1 MKKLPAIT
9 ALALALISGL
19 AQADRLEDIR
29 KAGVLRVASFDSN
42 PPFGFVDAKSKQIEG
57 LDVDYAKAL
66 ADKLG
71 VRLQVLPT
79 NPANRIPLLTAN
91 KVDLVLAN
99 FTITPER
106 AQQVDFSI
114 PYFSSGQQFIVKK
127 GTLTSPEVLNKWRVG
142 VDKGTVNEGVLREK
156 FPGAKVIAYD
166 DTPFAFTALRNGQV
180 QAITQDGPKLIGLLA
195 NVPDRD
201 KYEVPPFTISNDLI
215 GVGIPKGEKALTE
228 FVDKSLR
235 ELEQDGQ
242 AQKIYDTW
250 FGPQTKTRWRACTR
264 SATRAERPASPARP
278 ARLTSLRRVF
288 RSTRRN
294 PAHVRRTSR
303 PAVPALVARRLPADP
318 RSCPAQL
325 PARHPDRRPLAIARL
340 SRRRLL
346 SWPAR
351 AYLALFRNTPLLVQL
366 FFWYFGVP
374 ALLPEALVSWLNT
387 PHETPLLDWPS
398 FEFLAGAWGLT
409 LYTSAFVAEEFRAG
423 IASVRPEQRAAG
435 LALGLTQRQV
445 WREVVLPQALRT
457 ALPPLLGQY
466 MNALK
471 NSSLAMAI
479 GLAELSYASRQVETE
494 TFKTFQAFGIATLLY
509 IGAIALIEAFGQALQ
524 QTRRYRQGGA

>member
-1 MKKLPAIT
+1 MFGELLAPQYLRWLLDGFLLT
-9 ALALALISGL
+9 LGLALLSCLL
-19 AQADRLEDIR
+19 A
-29 KAGVLRVASFDSN
+29 
-42 PPFGFVDAKSKQIEG
+42 
-57 LDVDYAKAL
+57 
-66 ADKLG
+66 
-71 VRLQVLPT
+71 T
-79 NPANRIPLLTAN
+79 
-91 KVDLVLAN
+91 
-99 FTITPER
+99 
-106 AQQVDFSI
+106 
-114 PYFSSGQQFIVKK
+114 
-127 GTLTSPEVLNKWRVG
+127 
-142 VDKGTVNEGVLREK
+142 
-156 FPGAKVIAYD
+156 
-166 DTPFAFTALRNGQV
+166 
-180 QAITQDGPKLIGLLA
+180 LIGA
-195 NVPDRD
+195 
-201 KYEVPPFTISNDLI
+201 
-215 GVGIPKGEKALTE
+215 
-228 FVDKSLR
+228 
-235 ELEQDGQ
+235 
-242 AQKIYDTW
+242 
-250 FGPQTKTRWRACTR
+250 
-264 SATRAERPASPARP
+264 
-278 ARLTSLRRVF
+278 
-288 RSTRRN
+288 
-294 PAHVRRTSR
+294 
-303 PAVPALVARRLPADP
+303 
-318 RSCPAQL
+318 
-325 PARHPDRRPLAIARL
+325 PLAIARL

-435 LALGLTQRQV
+435 FALGLTRRQV
-445 WREVVLPQALRT
+445 WRVVVLPQALRT

>member
-1 MKKLPAIT
+1 MFGELLAPQYLRWLLDGFLLT
-9 ALALALISGL
+9 LGLALLSCLL
-19 AQADRLEDIR
+19 A
-29 KAGVLRVASFDSN
+29 
-42 PPFGFVDAKSKQIEG
+42 
-57 LDVDYAKAL
+57 
-66 ADKLG
+66 
-71 VRLQVLPT
+71 T
-79 NPANRIPLLTAN
+79 
-91 KVDLVLAN
+91 
-99 FTITPER
+99 
-106 AQQVDFSI
+106 
-114 PYFSSGQQFIVKK
+114 
-127 GTLTSPEVLNKWRVG
+127 
-142 VDKGTVNEGVLREK
+142 
-156 FPGAKVIAYD
+156 
-166 DTPFAFTALRNGQV
+166 
-180 QAITQDGPKLIGLLA
+180 LIGA
-195 NVPDRD
+195 
-201 KYEVPPFTISNDLI
+201 
-215 GVGIPKGEKALTE
+215 
-228 FVDKSLR
+228 
-235 ELEQDGQ
+235 
-242 AQKIYDTW
+242 
-250 FGPQTKTRWRACTR
+250 
-264 SATRAERPASPARP
+264 
-278 ARLTSLRRVF
+278 
-288 RSTRRN
+288 
-294 PAHVRRTSR
+294 
-303 PAVPALVARRLPADP
+303 
-318 RSCPAQL
+318 
-325 PARHPDRRPLAIARL
+325 PLAIARL

-398 FEFLAGAWGLT
+398 FELLAGAWGLT

-445 WREVVLPQALRT
+445 WRVVVLPQALRT

>member
-1 MKKLPAIT
+1 MFGELLAPQYLHWLLDGFLLT
-9 ALALALISGL
+9 LGLALLSCLL
-19 AQADRLEDIR
+19 A
-29 KAGVLRVASFDSN
+29 
-42 PPFGFVDAKSKQIEG
+42 
-57 LDVDYAKAL
+57 
-66 ADKLG
+66 
-71 VRLQVLPT
+71 T
-79 NPANRIPLLTAN
+79 
-91 KVDLVLAN
+91 
-99 FTITPER
+99 
-106 AQQVDFSI
+106 
-114 PYFSSGQQFIVKK
+114 
-127 GTLTSPEVLNKWRVG
+127 
-142 VDKGTVNEGVLREK
+142 
-156 FPGAKVIAYD
+156 
-166 DTPFAFTALRNGQV
+166 
-180 QAITQDGPKLIGLLA
+180 LIGA
-195 NVPDRD
+195 
-201 KYEVPPFTISNDLI
+201 
-215 GVGIPKGEKALTE
+215 
-228 FVDKSLR
+228 
-235 ELEQDGQ
+235 
-242 AQKIYDTW
+242 
-250 FGPQTKTRWRACTR
+250 
-264 SATRAERPASPARP
+264 
-278 ARLTSLRRVF
+278 
-288 RSTRRN
+288 
-294 PAHVRRTSR
+294 
-303 PAVPALVARRLPADP
+303 
-318 RSCPAQL
+318 
-325 PARHPDRRPLAIARL
+325 PLAIARL

>member
-1 MKKLPAIT
+1 MFGEL
-9 ALALALISGL
+9 LAP
-19 AQADRLEDIR
+19 QY
-29 KAGVLRVASFDSN
+29 LRWLLD
-42 PPFGFVDAKSKQIEG
+42 GF
-57 LDVDYAKAL
+57 
-66 ADKLG
+66 
-71 VRLQVLPT
+71 
-79 NPANRIPLLTAN
+79 LLT
-91 KVDLVLAN
+91 LGL
-99 FTITPER
+99 
-106 AQQVDFSI
+106 SLL
-114 PYFSSGQQFIVKK
+114 SC
-127 GTLTSPEVLNKWRVG
+127 
-142 VDKGTVNEGVLREK
+142 
-156 FPGAKVIAYD
+156 
-166 DTPFAFTALRNGQV
+166 
-180 QAITQDGPKLIGLLA
+180 LLA
-195 NVPDRD
+195 
-201 KYEVPPFTISNDLI
+201 TL
-215 GVGIPKGEKALTE
+215 VGA
-228 FVDKSLR
+228 
-235 ELEQDGQ
+235 
-242 AQKIYDTW
+242 
-250 FGPQTKTRWRACTR
+250 
-264 SATRAERPASPARP
+264 
-278 ARLTSLRRVF
+278 
-288 RSTRRN
+288 
-294 PAHVRRTSR
+294 
-303 PAVPALVARRLPADP
+303 
-318 RSCPAQL
+318 
-325 PARHPDRRPLAIARL
+325 PLAIARL

-374 ALLPEALVSWLNT
+374 ALLPEELVSWLNT

-445 WREVVLPQALRT
+445 WRVVVLPQALRT

>member
-1 MKKLPAIT
+1 MFGELLAPQYLRWLLDGFLLT
-9 ALALALISGL
+9 LGLALLSCLL
-19 AQADRLEDIR
+19 A
-29 KAGVLRVASFDSN
+29 
-42 PPFGFVDAKSKQIEG
+42 
-57 LDVDYAKAL
+57 
-66 ADKLG
+66 
-71 VRLQVLPT
+71 T
-79 NPANRIPLLTAN
+79 
-91 KVDLVLAN
+91 
-99 FTITPER
+99 
-106 AQQVDFSI
+106 
-114 PYFSSGQQFIVKK
+114 
-127 GTLTSPEVLNKWRVG
+127 
-142 VDKGTVNEGVLREK
+142 
-156 FPGAKVIAYD
+156 
-166 DTPFAFTALRNGQV
+166 
-180 QAITQDGPKLIGLLA
+180 LIGA
-195 NVPDRD
+195 
-201 KYEVPPFTISNDLI
+201 
-215 GVGIPKGEKALTE
+215 
-228 FVDKSLR
+228 
-235 ELEQDGQ
+235 
-242 AQKIYDTW
+242 
-250 FGPQTKTRWRACTR
+250 
-264 SATRAERPASPARP
+264 
-278 ARLTSLRRVF
+278 
-288 RSTRRN
+288 
-294 PAHVRRTSR
+294 
-303 PAVPALVARRLPADP
+303 
-318 RSCPAQL
+318 
-325 PARHPDRRPLAIARL
+325 PLAIARL

-374 ALLPEALVSWLNT
+374 ALLLEALVSWLNT

-445 WREVVLPQALRT
+445 WRVVVLPQALRT

>member
-1 MKKLPAIT
+1 MFGELLAPQYLRWLLDGFLLT
-9 ALALALISGL
+9 LGLALLSCLL
-19 AQADRLEDIR
+19 A
-29 KAGVLRVASFDSN
+29 
-42 PPFGFVDAKSKQIEG
+42 
-57 LDVDYAKAL
+57 
-66 ADKLG
+66 
-71 VRLQVLPT
+71 T
-79 NPANRIPLLTAN
+79 
-91 KVDLVLAN
+91 
-99 FTITPER
+99 
-106 AQQVDFSI
+106 
-114 PYFSSGQQFIVKK
+114 
-127 GTLTSPEVLNKWRVG
+127 
-142 VDKGTVNEGVLREK
+142 
-156 FPGAKVIAYD
+156 
-166 DTPFAFTALRNGQV
+166 
-180 QAITQDGPKLIGLLA
+180 LIGA
-195 NVPDRD
+195 
-201 KYEVPPFTISNDLI
+201 
-215 GVGIPKGEKALTE
+215 
-228 FVDKSLR
+228 
-235 ELEQDGQ
+235 
-242 AQKIYDTW
+242 
-250 FGPQTKTRWRACTR
+250 
-264 SATRAERPASPARP
+264 
-278 ARLTSLRRVF
+278 
-288 RSTRRN
+288 
-294 PAHVRRTSR
+294 
-303 PAVPALVARRLPADP
+303 
-318 RSCPAQL
+318 
-325 PARHPDRRPLAIARL
+325 PLAIAQL

-445 WREVVLPQALRT
+445 WRVVVLPQALRT

>member
-1 MKKLPAIT
+1 MFGELLAPQYLRWLLDGFLLT
-9 ALALALISGL
+9 LGLALLSCLL
-19 AQADRLEDIR
+19 A
-29 KAGVLRVASFDSN
+29 
-42 PPFGFVDAKSKQIEG
+42 
-57 LDVDYAKAL
+57 
-66 ADKLG
+66 
-71 VRLQVLPT
+71 T
-79 NPANRIPLLTAN
+79 
-91 KVDLVLAN
+91 
-99 FTITPER
+99 
-106 AQQVDFSI
+106 
-114 PYFSSGQQFIVKK
+114 
-127 GTLTSPEVLNKWRVG
+127 
-142 VDKGTVNEGVLREK
+142 
-156 FPGAKVIAYD
+156 
-166 DTPFAFTALRNGQV
+166 
-180 QAITQDGPKLIGLLA
+180 LIGA
-195 NVPDRD
+195 
-201 KYEVPPFTISNDLI
+201 
-215 GVGIPKGEKALTE
+215 
-228 FVDKSLR
+228 
-235 ELEQDGQ
+235 
-242 AQKIYDTW
+242 
-250 FGPQTKTRWRACTR
+250 
-264 SATRAERPASPARP
+264 
-278 ARLTSLRRVF
+278 
-288 RSTRRN
+288 
-294 PAHVRRTSR
+294 
-303 PAVPALVARRLPADP
+303 
-318 RSCPAQL
+318 
-325 PARHPDRRPLAIARL
+325 PLAIARL

-398 FEFLAGAWGLT
+398 FEFLAGAGGLT

-445 WREVVLPQALRT
+445 WRVVVLPQALRT

>member
-1 MKKLPAIT
+1 MFGELLAPQYLRWLLDGFLLT
-9 ALALALISGL
+9 LGLALLSCLL
-19 AQADRLEDIR
+19 A
-29 KAGVLRVASFDSN
+29 
-42 PPFGFVDAKSKQIEG
+42 
-57 LDVDYAKAL
+57 
-66 ADKLG
+66 
-71 VRLQVLPT
+71 T
-79 NPANRIPLLTAN
+79 
-91 KVDLVLAN
+91 
-99 FTITPER
+99 
-106 AQQVDFSI
+106 
-114 PYFSSGQQFIVKK
+114 
-127 GTLTSPEVLNKWRVG
+127 
-142 VDKGTVNEGVLREK
+142 
-156 FPGAKVIAYD
+156 
-166 DTPFAFTALRNGQV
+166 
-180 QAITQDGPKLIGLLA
+180 LIGA
-195 NVPDRD
+195 
-201 KYEVPPFTISNDLI
+201 
-215 GVGIPKGEKALTE
+215 
-228 FVDKSLR
+228 
-235 ELEQDGQ
+235 
-242 AQKIYDTW
+242 
-250 FGPQTKTRWRACTR
+250 
-264 SATRAERPASPARP
+264 
-278 ARLTSLRRVF
+278 
-288 RSTRRN
+288 
-294 PAHVRRTSR
+294 
-303 PAVPALVARRLPADP
+303 
-318 RSCPAQL
+318 
-325 PARHPDRRPLAIARL
+325 PLAIARL

-398 FEFLAGAWGLT
+398 SEFLAGAWGLT

-445 WREVVLPQALRT
+445 WRVVVLPQALRT

>member
-1 MKKLPAIT
+1 MFGELLAPQYLRWLLDGFLLT
-9 ALALALISGL
+9 LGLALLSCLL
-19 AQADRLEDIR
+19 A
-29 KAGVLRVASFDSN
+29 
-42 PPFGFVDAKSKQIEG
+42 
-57 LDVDYAKAL
+57 
-66 ADKLG
+66 
-71 VRLQVLPT
+71 T
-79 NPANRIPLLTAN
+79 
-91 KVDLVLAN
+91 
-99 FTITPER
+99 
-106 AQQVDFSI
+106 
-114 PYFSSGQQFIVKK
+114 
-127 GTLTSPEVLNKWRVG
+127 
-142 VDKGTVNEGVLREK
+142 
-156 FPGAKVIAYD
+156 
-166 DTPFAFTALRNGQV
+166 
-180 QAITQDGPKLIGLLA
+180 LIGA
-195 NVPDRD
+195 
-201 KYEVPPFTISNDLI
+201 
-215 GVGIPKGEKALTE
+215 
-228 FVDKSLR
+228 
-235 ELEQDGQ
+235 
-242 AQKIYDTW
+242 
-250 FGPQTKTRWRACTR
+250 
-264 SATRAERPASPARP
+264 
-278 ARLTSLRRVF
+278 
-288 RSTRRN
+288 
-294 PAHVRRTSR
+294 
-303 PAVPALVARRLPADP
+303 
-318 RSCPAQL
+318 
-325 PARHPDRRPLAIARL
+325 PLAIARL

-398 FEFLAGAWGLT
+398 FEFLAGAWELT

-445 WREVVLPQALRT
+445 WRVVVLPQALRT

>member
-1 MKKLPAIT
+1 MFGELLAPQYLRWLLDGFLLT
-9 ALALALISGL
+9 LGLALLSCLL
-19 AQADRLEDIR
+19 A
-29 KAGVLRVASFDSN
+29 
-42 PPFGFVDAKSKQIEG
+42 
-57 LDVDYAKAL
+57 
-66 ADKLG
+66 
-71 VRLQVLPT
+71 T
-79 NPANRIPLLTAN
+79 
-91 KVDLVLAN
+91 
-99 FTITPER
+99 
-106 AQQVDFSI
+106 
-114 PYFSSGQQFIVKK
+114 
-127 GTLTSPEVLNKWRVG
+127 
-142 VDKGTVNEGVLREK
+142 
-156 FPGAKVIAYD
+156 
-166 DTPFAFTALRNGQV
+166 
-180 QAITQDGPKLIGLLA
+180 LIGA
-195 NVPDRD
+195 
-201 KYEVPPFTISNDLI
+201 
-215 GVGIPKGEKALTE
+215 
-228 FVDKSLR
+228 
-235 ELEQDGQ
+235 
-242 AQKIYDTW
+242 
-250 FGPQTKTRWRACTR
+250 
-264 SATRAERPASPARP
+264 
-278 ARLTSLRRVF
+278 
-288 RSTRRN
+288 
-294 PAHVRRTSR
+294 
-303 PAVPALVARRLPADP
+303 
-318 RSCPAQL
+318 
-325 PARHPDRRPLAIARL
+325 PLAIARL

-398 FEFLAGAWGLT
+398 FEFLAAAWGLT

-445 WREVVLPQALRT
+445 WRVVVLPQALRT

>member
-1 MKKLPAIT
+1 MFGELLAPQYLRWLLDGFLLT
-9 ALALALISGL
+9 LGLALLSCLL
-19 AQADRLEDIR
+19 A
-29 KAGVLRVASFDSN
+29 
-42 PPFGFVDAKSKQIEG
+42 
-57 LDVDYAKAL
+57 
-66 ADKLG
+66 
-71 VRLQVLPT
+71 T
-79 NPANRIPLLTAN
+79 
-91 KVDLVLAN
+91 
-99 FTITPER
+99 
-106 AQQVDFSI
+106 
-114 PYFSSGQQFIVKK
+114 
-127 GTLTSPEVLNKWRVG
+127 
-142 VDKGTVNEGVLREK
+142 
-156 FPGAKVIAYD
+156 
-166 DTPFAFTALRNGQV
+166 
-180 QAITQDGPKLIGLLA
+180 LIGA
-195 NVPDRD
+195 
-201 KYEVPPFTISNDLI
+201 
-215 GVGIPKGEKALTE
+215 
-228 FVDKSLR
+228 
-235 ELEQDGQ
+235 
-242 AQKIYDTW
+242 
-250 FGPQTKTRWRACTR
+250 
-264 SATRAERPASPARP
+264 
-278 ARLTSLRRVF
+278 
-288 RSTRRN
+288 
-294 PAHVRRTSR
+294 
-303 PAVPALVARRLPADP
+303 
-318 RSCPAQL
+318 
-325 PARHPDRRPLAIARL
+325 PLAIARL

-409 LYTSAFVAEEFRAG
+409 LYTSAFIAEEFRAG

-445 WREVVLPQALRT
+445 WRVVVLPQALRT

>member
-1 MKKLPAIT
+1 MFGELLAPQYLRWLLDGFLLT
-9 ALALALISGL
+9 LGLALLSCLL
-19 AQADRLEDIR
+19 A
-29 KAGVLRVASFDSN
+29 
-42 PPFGFVDAKSKQIEG
+42 
-57 LDVDYAKAL
+57 
-66 ADKLG
+66 
-71 VRLQVLPT
+71 T
-79 NPANRIPLLTAN
+79 
-91 KVDLVLAN
+91 
-99 FTITPER
+99 
-106 AQQVDFSI
+106 
-114 PYFSSGQQFIVKK
+114 
-127 GTLTSPEVLNKWRVG
+127 
-142 VDKGTVNEGVLREK
+142 
-156 FPGAKVIAYD
+156 
-166 DTPFAFTALRNGQV
+166 
-180 QAITQDGPKLIGLLA
+180 LIGA
-195 NVPDRD
+195 
-201 KYEVPPFTISNDLI
+201 
-215 GVGIPKGEKALTE
+215 
-228 FVDKSLR
+228 
-235 ELEQDGQ
+235 
-242 AQKIYDTW
+242 
-250 FGPQTKTRWRACTR
+250 
-264 SATRAERPASPARP
+264 
-278 ARLTSLRRVF
+278 
-288 RSTRRN
+288 
-294 PAHVRRTSR
+294 
-303 PAVPALVARRLPADP
+303 
-318 RSCPAQL
+318 
-325 PARHPDRRPLAIARL
+325 PLAIARL

-366 FFWYFGVP
+366 CFWYFGVP

>member
-1 MKKLPAIT
+1 MFGELLAPQYLRWLLDGFLLT
-9 ALALALISGL
+9 LGLALLSCLL
-19 AQADRLEDIR
+19 A
-29 KAGVLRVASFDSN
+29 
-42 PPFGFVDAKSKQIEG
+42 
-57 LDVDYAKAL
+57 
-66 ADKLG
+66 
-71 VRLQVLPT
+71 T
-79 NPANRIPLLTAN
+79 
-91 KVDLVLAN
+91 
-99 FTITPER
+99 
-106 AQQVDFSI
+106 
-114 PYFSSGQQFIVKK
+114 
-127 GTLTSPEVLNKWRVG
+127 
-142 VDKGTVNEGVLREK
+142 
-156 FPGAKVIAYD
+156 
-166 DTPFAFTALRNGQV
+166 
-180 QAITQDGPKLIGLLA
+180 LIGA
-195 NVPDRD
+195 
-201 KYEVPPFTISNDLI
+201 
-215 GVGIPKGEKALTE
+215 
-228 FVDKSLR
+228 
-235 ELEQDGQ
+235 
-242 AQKIYDTW
+242 
-250 FGPQTKTRWRACTR
+250 
-264 SATRAERPASPARP
+264 
-278 ARLTSLRRVF
+278 
-288 RSTRRN
+288 
-294 PAHVRRTSR
+294 
-303 PAVPALVARRLPADP
+303 
-318 RSCPAQL
+318 
-325 PARHPDRRPLAIARL
+325 PLAIARL

-445 WREVVLPQALRT
+445 WRVVVLPQALRT

-509 IGAIALIEAFGQALQ
+509 IGSIALIEAFGQALQ

>member
-1 MKKLPAIT
+1 MFGELLAPQYLRWLLDGFLLT
-9 ALALALISGL
+9 LGLALLSCLL
-19 AQADRLEDIR
+19 A
-29 KAGVLRVASFDSN
+29 
-42 PPFGFVDAKSKQIEG
+42 
-57 LDVDYAKAL
+57 
-66 ADKLG
+66 
-71 VRLQVLPT
+71 T
-79 NPANRIPLLTAN
+79 
-91 KVDLVLAN
+91 
-99 FTITPER
+99 
-106 AQQVDFSI
+106 
-114 PYFSSGQQFIVKK
+114 
-127 GTLTSPEVLNKWRVG
+127 
-142 VDKGTVNEGVLREK
+142 
-156 FPGAKVIAYD
+156 
-166 DTPFAFTALRNGQV
+166 
-180 QAITQDGPKLIGLLA
+180 LIGA
-195 NVPDRD
+195 
-201 KYEVPPFTISNDLI
+201 
-215 GVGIPKGEKALTE
+215 
-228 FVDKSLR
+228 
-235 ELEQDGQ
+235 
-242 AQKIYDTW
+242 
-250 FGPQTKTRWRACTR
+250 
-264 SATRAERPASPARP
+264 
-278 ARLTSLRRVF
+278 
-288 RSTRRN
+288 
-294 PAHVRRTSR
+294 
-303 PAVPALVARRLPADP
+303 
-318 RSCPAQL
+318 
-325 PARHPDRRPLAIARL
+325 PLAIARL

-445 WREVVLPQALRT
+445 WRVVVLPQALRT

-494 TFKTFQAFGIATLLY
+494 TFKTFQAFGITTLLY

>member
-1 MKKLPAIT
+1 MFGELLAPQYLRWLLDGFLLT
-9 ALALALISGL
+9 LGLALLSCLL
-19 AQADRLEDIR
+19 A
-29 KAGVLRVASFDSN
+29 
-42 PPFGFVDAKSKQIEG
+42 
-57 LDVDYAKAL
+57 
-66 ADKLG
+66 
-71 VRLQVLPT
+71 T
-79 NPANRIPLLTAN
+79 
-91 KVDLVLAN
+91 
-99 FTITPER
+99 
-106 AQQVDFSI
+106 
-114 PYFSSGQQFIVKK
+114 
-127 GTLTSPEVLNKWRVG
+127 
-142 VDKGTVNEGVLREK
+142 
-156 FPGAKVIAYD
+156 
-166 DTPFAFTALRNGQV
+166 
-180 QAITQDGPKLIGLLA
+180 LIGA
-195 NVPDRD
+195 
-201 KYEVPPFTISNDLI
+201 
-215 GVGIPKGEKALTE
+215 
-228 FVDKSLR
+228 
-235 ELEQDGQ
+235 
-242 AQKIYDTW
+242 
-250 FGPQTKTRWRACTR
+250 
-264 SATRAERPASPARP
+264 
-278 ARLTSLRRVF
+278 
-288 RSTRRN
+288 
-294 PAHVRRTSR
+294 
-303 PAVPALVARRLPADP
+303 
-318 RSCPAQL
+318 
-325 PARHPDRRPLAIARL
+325 PLAIARL

-445 WREVVLPQALRT
+445 WRVVVLPQALRT

-524 QTRRYRQGGA
+524 QSRRYRQGGA